1 MTSSKSPTRSTI
13 ALSAEARATPDRIDA
28 FPERPHTVRH
38 GAWLI
43 SWATVLCALAV
54 ALYPIILVWALK
66 VGVSPYFSYMGF
78 GFIPEAGPLLQIL
91 VWFLA
96 VLPGIFLPTSARR
109 PSTIALWILYLLAYV
124 PAQVVPTFAS
134 GRTADYLGFQFTL
147 FSGFL
152 LMQLLTAIQP
162 IAIKRWWLNE
172 RYLFIGLCGFTLVTY
187 AIVLVYFGLPTSIPG
202 LFDVYAV
209 RSSFDQQA
217 QGAGIVLY
225 LISWQ
230 SKVVNPFLMVYGVA
244 RKSWLA
250 FGVGSGLQLVLY
262 ALAGHKSVLLS
273 VALVMAVLVLY
284 SVRGKVF
291 GVLLSGGAGLLVI
304 IGTLHVVLTDNLI
317 LMTLFV
323 RRTILMPGLL
333 TGYYQE
339 YFSLHG
345 LTRQFDPVTRA
356 IFSTPYQEGVPYIIG
371 RVYFNSPETRANANM
386 WADAFASFGIGGV
399 LFVSLILGLV
409 LLVIDSLSIDRDAWI
424 SAVLVGIAA
433 YSLVNS
439 GLATSLSTH
448 GILFMILLL
457 FFSPVIRSR
466 MGESESDSTINT
478 SGRTNGLRLANA
490 VQSKRMSESS

>member
-1 MTSSKSPTRSTI
+1 MRSTS
-13 ALSAEARATPDRIDA
+13 ALSAEVGSTHNPSGTY
-28 FPERPHTVRH
+28 PERLPTIRQ

-43 SWATVLCALAV
+43 SGLDIVCALAV
-54 ALYPIILVWALK
+54 ALYPVILVWALK

-78 GFIPEAGPLLQIL
+78 GFVPEAGPVLQVL

-96 VLPGIFLPTSARR
+96 VLPGFLLPISARR
-109 PSTIALWILYLLAYV
+109 PSTIALWVLYLLAYV

-134 GRTADYLGFQFTL
+134 GRTSDYLGFQFTL

-162 IAIKRWWLNE
+162 ISIKRWWLNE
-172 RYLFIGLCGFTLVTY
+172 KYLFIGLCGFTLVTY
-187 AIVLVYFGLPTSIPG
+187 AFVLAYFGLPTSIPG

-217 QGAGIVLY
+217 EGAGIVLY

-244 RKSWLA
+244 RKSWLSFSA
-250 FGVGSGLQLVLY
+250 GTGLQLVLY

-273 VALVMAVLVLY
+273 IALVMAVLVLY
-284 SVRGKVF
+284 SVRGKLF
-291 GVLLSGGAGLLVI
+291 GVMLSGGACLLVV
-304 IGTLHVVLTDNLI
+304 IGTLHVMFTDNLI

-345 LTRQFDPVTRA
+345 LTRQLDPVTRM

-371 RVYFNSPETRANANM
+371 RIYFNSPETRANANM
-386 WADAFASFGIGGV
+386 WADAFSSFGLGGV
-399 LFVSLILGLV
+399 LFVSVFLGLI
-409 LLVIDSLSIDRDAWI
+409 LLVIDFLSVDRDTWV

-448 GILFMILLL
+448 GILFMMLLL
-457 FFSPVIRSR
+457 FFSPLVRSR
-466 MGESESDSTINT
+466 KRVLGSEGT
-478 SGRTNGLRLANA
+478 GRQLIRFRFADGQRRRGIPEG
-490 VQSKRMSESS
+490 S